1 MNQKITFPELVNA
14 ISESTGYSKHLSEE
28 FLKELFSL
36 IANTLASGENV
47 KIKKLGTFK
56 VVEVDAR
63 KSVKVG
69 TGEEIEIPGHKK
81 VSFTPD
87 KELAEAINLPFAA
100 FETIELKDSVTDEM
114 LESTDDQPLT
124 DDISTE
130 IKKEVTPPLPLTEW
144 DAEDDT
150 DDINETNVNEAK
162 EDAIPED
169 TKTSDQDSE
178 ITQSDL
184 NNIADYNDIEEDDS
198 IIIAASE
205 NIDIETTSDDN
216 ETNATAESIDSVDSE
231 SAEERPSETVEIS
244 EQRIIE
250 TTISEASINQESTSE
265 EPESQAIAAETE
277 SYEESLQLEADSDEE
292 TSTRRKGFLPGF
304 IWGIVASLAVFAIAA
319 TAIYF
324 VNPQLFNIDSEA
336 STQSTQIASAD
347 NLDTDSTSAI
357 TDTAQGSTSEEK
369 VIMPDTKPSDEVVYD
384 TISLTRFLTTM
395 AREHY
400 GNYHLWP
407 YIYEEN
413 SKILGHPD
421 RIRPG
426 TRVVIP
432 SMEKYN
438 INPDDPECIK
448 QAKRKGVEIYN
459 RYKK

>member
-114 LESTDDQPLT
+114 LESTDDQPLA
-124 DDISTE
+124 DDILTE
-130 IKKEVTPPLPLTEW
+130 VKKEVAPPLPLTEW
-144 DAEDDT
+144 DAEDDA
-150 DDINETNVNEAK
+150 DDIDETKDDIA
-162 EDAIPED
+162 PE
-169 TKTSDQDSE
+169 SSE
-178 ITQSDL
+178 TPDEGDDITQSDL
-184 NNIADYNDIEEDDS
+184 DNIADYNDIEEDDS
-198 IIIAASE
+198 IIASASE

-250 TTISEASINQESTSE
+250 TPISEASIDKESTSE
-265 EPESQAIAAETE
+265 ESESQAIVSERE
-277 SYEESLQLEADSDEE
+277 SSENSLQLEADSDEE

-324 VNPQLFNIDSEA
+324 VNPQLFDIDSEA

-347 NLDTDSTSAI
+347 NLATDSATTNA
-357 TDTAQGSTSEEK
+357 DTAQGSTSEEK

>member
-114 LESTDDQPLT
+114 LESTDDQPLA
-124 DDISTE
+124 DDILTE
-130 IKKEVTPPLPLTEW
+130 VKKEVAPPLPLTEW
-144 DAEDDT
+144 DAEDDA
-150 DDINETNVNEAK
+150 DDIDETKDDIA
-162 EDAIPED
+162 PE
-169 TKTSDQDSE
+169 SSE
-178 ITQSDL
+178 TPDEGDDITQSDL
-184 NNIADYNDIEEDDS
+184 DNIADYNDIEEDDS
-198 IIIAASE
+198 IIASASE
-205 NIDIETTSDDN
+205 KIDIETTSDDN

-265 EPESQAIAAETE
+265 EPESQAIVSEGE
-277 SYEESLQLEADSDEE
+277 YSEDSLQSDIDSDEE

-336 STQSTQIASAD
+336 LTQSTQIASAD
-347 NLDTDSTSAI
+347 NLATDSATTNA
-357 TDTAQGSTSEEK
+357 DTAQGSTSEEK

>member
-130 IKKEVTPPLPLTEW
+130 VKKEVTPPLPLTEW
-144 DAEDDT
+144 DAEDDA
-150 DDINETNVNEAK
+150 DDIDETKDDIA
-162 EDAIPED
+162 PE
-169 TKTSDQDSE
+169 SSE
-178 ITQSDL
+178 MPDEGDDITQSDL
-184 NNIADYNDIEEDDS
+184 DNIADYNDIEEDDS
-198 IIIAASE
+198 IIIAASDE
-205 NIDIETTSDDN
+205 IDIEPTSDDN

-265 EPESQAIAAETE
+265 ESDSQAIVAERE
-277 SYEESLQLEADSDEE
+277 SSEESLQLEADSNEE

-324 VNPQLFNIDSEA
+324 VNPQLFDIDSEA
-336 STQSTQIASAD
+336 STLSTQIASAD
-347 NLDTDSTSAI
+347 NLATDSTSAI

-448 QAKRKGVEIYN
+448 LAKRKGVEIYN

>member
-1 MNQKITFPELVNA
+1 
-14 ISESTGYSKHLSEE
+14 
-28 FLKELFSL
+28 
-36 IANTLASGENV
+36 
-47 KIKKLGTFK
+47 
-56 VVEVDAR
+56 
-63 KSVKVG
+63 
-69 TGEEIEIPGHKK
+69 
-81 VSFTPD
+81 
-87 KELAEAINLPFAA
+87 
-100 FETIELKDSVTDEM
+100 M

-130 IKKEVTPPLPLTEW
+130 VKKEVAPPLPLTEW
-144 DAEDDT
+144 DAEDDA
-150 DDINETNVNEAK
+150 DDIDETKDDIA
-162 EDAIPED
+162 PE
-169 TKTSDQDSE
+169 SSE
-178 ITQSDL
+178 TLDEGDDITQSDL
-184 NNIADYNDIEEDDS
+184 DNIADYNDIEEDDS
-198 IIIAASE
+198 IIIAASDE
-205 NIDIETTSDDN
+205 IDIETTSDDN

-265 EPESQAIAAETE
+265 ESDSQAIVAETE
-277 SYEESLQLEADSDEE
+277 SSEESLQLEADSNEE

-336 STQSTQIASAD
+336 LTQSTQIASAD
-347 NLDTDSTSAI
+347 NLATDSATTNA
-357 TDTAQGSTSEEK
+357 DTAQGSTSEEK

>member
-130 IKKEVTPPLPLTEW
+130 VKKEVAPPLPLTEW
-144 DAEDDT
+144 DAEDDA
-150 DDINETNVNEAK
+150 DDIDETKDDIA
-162 EDAIPED
+162 PE
-169 TKTSDQDSE
+169 SSE
-178 ITQSDL
+178 TPDEGDDITQSDL
-184 NNIADYNDIEEDDS
+184 DNIADYNDIEEDDS
-198 IIIAASE
+198 IIIAASDE
-205 NIDIETTSDDN
+205 IDIETTSDDN

-265 EPESQAIAAETE
+265 ESESQAIAAETE
-277 SYEESLQLEADSDEE
+277 SSEESLQLEADSDEE

-324 VNPQLFNIDSEA
+324 VNPQLFDIDSEA
-336 STQSTQIASAD
+336 STLSTQIASAD
-347 NLDTDSTSAI
+347 NLATDSTSAI

>member
-130 IKKEVTPPLPLTEW
+130 VKKEVAPPLPLTEW
-144 DAEDDT
+144 DAEDDA
-150 DDINETNVNEAK
+150 DDIDETKDDIA
-162 EDAIPED
+162 PE
-169 TKTSDQDSE
+169 SSE
-178 ITQSDL
+178 TPDEGDDITQSDL
-184 NNIADYNDIEEDDS
+184 DNIADYNDIEEDDS
-198 IIIAASE
+198 IIIAASDE
-205 NIDIETTSDDN
+205 IDIEPTSDDN

-250 TTISEASINQESTSE
+250 TPISEASIDKESTSE
-265 EPESQAIAAETE
+265 ESESQAIVSERE
-277 SYEESLQLEADSDEE
+277 SSENSLQLEADSDEE

-324 VNPQLFNIDSEA
+324 VNPQLFDIDSEA
-336 STQSTQIASAD
+336 STLSTQIASAD
-347 NLDTDSTSAI
+347 NLATDSTSAI

>member
-56 VVEVDAR
+56 VIEVDAR

-130 IKKEVTPPLPLTEW
+130 VKKEDAPPLPLTEW
-144 DAEDDT
+144 DAEDDA
-150 DDINETNVNEAK
+150 DDIDETKDDIA
-162 EDAIPED
+162 PE
-169 TKTSDQDSE
+169 SSE
-178 ITQSDL
+178 TPYEGDDITQSNLD
-184 NNIADYNDIEEDDS
+184 NIADYNDIEEDDS
-198 IIIAASE
+198 IIIAASDE
-205 NIDIETTSDDN
+205 IDIEPTSDDN
-216 ETNATAESIDSVDSE
+216 ETDATAESIDSVDSE

-265 EPESQAIAAETE
+265 ESDSQTIAAERE
-277 SYEESLQLEADSDEE
+277 SSENSLQSDIDSNEE
-292 TSTRRKGFLPGF
+292 TTTRRKGFLPGF

-336 STQSTQIASAD
+336 SAQSTQITSVD
-347 NLDTDSTSAI
+347 NLTTDSASAI

>member
-130 IKKEVTPPLPLTEW
+130 VKKEVTPPLPLTEW
-144 DAEDDT
+144 DAEDDA
-150 DDINETNVNEAK
+150 DDIDETKDDIA
-162 EDAIPED
+162 PE
-169 TKTSDQDSE
+169 SSE
-178 ITQSDL
+178 MPDEGDDITQSDL
-184 NNIADYNDIEEDDS
+184 DNIADYNDIEEDDS
-198 IIIAASE
+198 IIASASE

-250 TTISEASINQESTSE
+250 ATISEASINQESTSE
-265 EPESQAIAAETE
+265 EPESQAIVSERE
-277 SYEESLQLEADSDEE
+277 SSDDSSQSDIDSNEE
-292 TSTRRKGFLPGF
+292 TTTRRKGFLPGF

-336 STQSTQIASAD
+336 LTQSTQIASAD
-347 NLDTDSTSAI
+347 NLATDSATTNA
-357 TDTAQGSTSEEK
+357 DTAQGSTSEEK
-369 VIMPDTKPSDEVVYD
+369 VIMPNTKPSDEVVYD

>member
-114 LESTDDQPLT
+114 LESTDDQPLA
-124 DDISTE
+124 DDILTE
-130 IKKEVTPPLPLTEW
+130 VKKEVAPPLPLTEW
-144 DAEDDT
+144 DAEDDA
-150 DDINETNVNEAK
+150 DDIDETKDDIA
-162 EDAIPED
+162 PE
-169 TKTSDQDSE
+169 SSE
-178 ITQSDL
+178 TLDEGDDITQSDL
-184 NNIADYNDIEEDDS
+184 DNIADYNDIEEDDS
-198 IIIAASE
+198 IIASASE
-205 NIDIETTSDDN
+205 NIDIETTSDNN

-250 TTISEASINQESTSE
+250 TPISEASIDKESTSE
-265 EPESQAIAAETE
+265 ESESQAIVSERE
-277 SYEESLQLEADSDEE
+277 SSENSLQLEADSDEE

-324 VNPQLFNIDSEA
+324 VNPQLFDIDSEA
-336 STQSTQIASAD
+336 STLSTQIASAD
-347 NLDTDSTSAI
+347 NLATDSTSAI

>member
-56 VVEVDAR
+56 VIDVDAR

-69 TGEEIEIPGHKK
+69 TGEEIEIPEHRKI
-81 VSFTPD
+81 SFTPD

-114 LESTDDQPLT
+114 LDSETIELSA
-124 DDISTE
+124 
-130 IKKEVTPPLPLTEW
+130 KEEKPTVENTPLPLTTWDEEDEDDEEDESKAESYDTEAEPQQKQEEEISPTTDSDKPTEEEVIGCIENSATEENTANENSADKENINTPISSEVAHCESD
-144 DAEDDT
+144 DAEQT
-150 DDINETNVNEAK
+150 PIH
-162 EDAIPED
+162 
-169 TKTSDQDSE
+169 S
-178 ITQSDL
+178 
-184 NNIADYNDIEEDDS
+184 
-198 IIIAASE
+198 
-205 NIDIETTSDDN
+205 NIDEEYSCDD
-216 ETNATAESIDSVDSE
+216 A
-231 SAEERPSETVEIS
+231 P
-244 EQRIIE
+244 
-250 TTISEASINQESTSE
+250 
-265 EPESQAIAAETE
+265 
-277 SYEESLQLEADSDEE
+277 
-292 TSTRRKGFLPGF
+292 TRMKNNRRGFLPGF
-304 IWGIVASLAVFAIAA
+304 LFGIVASAAICAV
-319 TAIYF
+319 IYF
-324 VNPQLFNIDSEA
+324 FVLNP
-336 STQSTQIASAD
+336 
-347 NLDTDSTSAI
+347 DT
-357 TDTAQGSTSEEK
+357 TDKNTEK
-369 VIMPDTKPSDEVVYD
+369 VIAEQSNINNNSPQPLTDSISEVKEEKIEESNVVIPQTKPSDEVVYD

-432 SMEKYN
+432 SKEKYN

>member
-124 DDISTE
+124 DDISIE
-130 IKKEVTPPLPLTEW
+130 VKKEVAPPLPLTEW
-144 DAEDDT
+144 DAEDDA
-150 DDINETNVNEAK
+150 DDIDETKDDIA
-162 EDAIPED
+162 PE
-169 TKTSDQDSE
+169 SSE
-178 ITQSDL
+178 TPDEGDDITQSDL
-184 NNIADYNDIEEDDS
+184 DNIADYNDIEEDDS
-198 IIIAASE
+198 IIIAASDE
-205 NIDIETTSDDN
+205 IDIEPTSDDN

-265 EPESQAIAAETE
+265 ESDSQAIVAETE
-277 SYEESLQLEADSDEE
+277 SSEESLQLEADSDEE

-336 STQSTQIASAD
+336 LTQSTQIASAD
-347 NLDTDSTSAI
+347 NLATDSATTNA
-357 TDTAQGSTSEEK
+357 DTAQGSTSEEK

>member
-124 DDISTE
+124 DDLSTE
-130 IKKEVTPPLPLTEW
+130 VKKEVAPPLPLTEW
-144 DAEDDT
+144 DAEDDA
-150 DDINETNVNEAK
+150 DDIDETKDDIA
-162 EDAIPED
+162 PE
-169 TKTSDQDSE
+169 SSE
-178 ITQSDL
+178 TPDEGDDITQSDL
-184 NNIADYNDIEEDDS
+184 DNIADYNDIEEDDS
-198 IIIAASE
+198 IIASASE

-250 TTISEASINQESTSE
+250 TPISDASINQESTSE
-265 EPESQAIAAETE
+265 EPESQAIVSEGE
-277 SYEESLQLEADSDEE
+277 YSEDSLQSDIDSDEE

-336 STQSTQIASAD
+336 LTQSTQIASAD
-347 NLDTDSTSAI
+347 NLATDSATTNA
-357 TDTAQGSTSEEK
+357 DTAQGSTSEEK
-369 VIMPDTKPSDEVVYD
+369 VIMPNTKPSDEVVYD

>member
-130 IKKEVTPPLPLTEW
+130 VKKEVTPPLPLTEW
-144 DAEDDT
+144 DAEDDA
-150 DDINETNVNEAK
+150 DDIDETKDDIA
-162 EDAIPED
+162 PE
-169 TKTSDQDSE
+169 SSE
-178 ITQSDL
+178 TLDEGDDITQSDL
-184 NNIADYNDIEEDDS
+184 DNIADYNDIEEDDS
-198 IIIAASE
+198 IIASASE
-205 NIDIETTSDDN
+205 NIDIETTSDNN

-250 TTISEASINQESTSE
+250 TPISDASINQESSSE
-265 EPESQAIAAETE
+265 ESDSQAIAAETE
-277 SYEESLQLEADSDEE
+277 SSEESLQSYIDSNEE
-292 TSTRRKGFLPGF
+292 TTTRRKGFLPGF

-336 STQSTQIASAD
+336 LTQSTQIASAD
-347 NLDTDSTSAI
+347 NLATDSATTNA
-357 TDTAQGSTSEEK
+357 DTAQGSTSEEK
-369 VIMPDTKPSDEVVYD
+369 VIMPNTKPSDEVVYD

>member
-114 LESTDDQPLT
+114 LESTDDQPLA
-124 DDISTE
+124 DDILTE
-130 IKKEVTPPLPLTEW
+130 VKKEVAPPLPLTEW
-144 DAEDDT
+144 DAEDDA
-150 DDINETNVNEAK
+150 DDIDETKDDIA
-162 EDAIPED
+162 PE
-169 TKTSDQDSE
+169 SSE
-178 ITQSDL
+178 TPDEGDDITQSDL
-184 NNIADYNDIEEDDS
+184 DNIADYNDIEEDDS
-198 IIIAASE
+198 IIASASE

-250 TTISEASINQESTSE
+250 TPISDASINQESTSE
-265 EPESQAIAAETE
+265 EPESQAIVSERE
-277 SYEESLQLEADSDEE
+277 SSENSLQLEADSDEE

-324 VNPQLFNIDSEA
+324 VNPQLFDIDSEA
-336 STQSTQIASAD
+336 STLSTQIASAD
-347 NLDTDSTSAI
+347 NLATDSTSAI

>member
-130 IKKEVTPPLPLTEW
+130 VKKEVTPPLPLTEW
-144 DAEDDT
+144 DAEDDA
-150 DDINETNVNEAK
+150 DDIDETKDDIA
-162 EDAIPED
+162 PE
-169 TKTSDQDSE
+169 SSE
-178 ITQSDL
+178 MPDEGDDITQSDL
-184 NNIADYNDIEEDDS
+184 DNIADYNDIEEDDS
-198 IIIAASE
+198 IIIVASDE
-205 NIDIETTSDDN
+205 IDIETTSDDN

-336 STQSTQIASAD
+336 LTQSTQIASAD
-347 NLDTDSTSAI
+347 NLATDSTSAI
-357 TDTAQGSTSEEK
+357 TDTAQGSTSVEK

>member
-114 LESTDDQPLT
+114 LESTNDQPLT

-130 IKKEVTPPLPLTEW
+130 VKKEVTPPLPLTEW
-144 DAEDDT
+144 DAEDDA
-150 DDINETNVNEAK
+150 DDIDETKDDIA
-162 EDAIPED
+162 PE
-169 TKTSDQDSE
+169 SSE
-178 ITQSDL
+178 MPDEGDDITQSDL
-184 NNIADYNDIEEDDS
+184 DNIADYNDIEEDDS
-198 IIIAASE
+198 IIIAASDE
-205 NIDIETTSDDN
+205 IDIEPTSDDN

-250 TTISEASINQESTSE
+250 TPISDASINQESTSE
-265 EPESQAIAAETE
+265 EPESQAIVSEGE
-277 SYEESLQLEADSDEE
+277 YSEDSLQSDIDSDEE

-336 STQSTQIASAD
+336 STQSTQIASVD
-347 NLDTDSTSAI
+347 NLATDSTSAI

>member
-36 IANTLASGENV
+36 IANSLASGENV

-114 LESTDDQPLT
+114 LESTDDQPLA
-124 DDISTE
+124 DDILTE
-130 IKKEVTPPLPLTEW
+130 VKKEVAPPLPLTEW
-144 DAEDDT
+144 DAEDDA
-150 DDINETNVNEAK
+150 DDIDETKDDIA
-162 EDAIPED
+162 PE
-169 TKTSDQDSE
+169 SSE
-178 ITQSDL
+178 TLDEGDDITRSDL
-184 NNIADYNDIEEDDS
+184 DNIADYNDIEEDDS
-198 IIIAASE
+198 IIASASE
-205 NIDIETTSDDN
+205 NIDVETTSDDN

-265 EPESQAIAAETE
+265 ESDSQAIVAETE
-277 SYEESLQLEADSDEE
+277 SSEESLQLEADSNEE

-324 VNPQLFNIDSEA
+324 VNPQLFDIDSEA
-336 STQSTQIASAD
+336 STLSTQIASAD
-347 NLDTDSTSAI
+347 NLATDSTSAI

>member
-114 LESTDDQPLT
+114 LESTDDQPLA
-124 DDISTE
+124 DDILTE
-130 IKKEVTPPLPLTEW
+130 VKKEVAPPLPLTEW
-144 DAEDDT
+144 DAEDDA
-150 DDINETNVNEAK
+150 DDIDETKDDIA
-162 EDAIPED
+162 PE
-169 TKTSDQDSE
+169 SSE
-178 ITQSDL
+178 TLDEGDDITQSDL
-184 NNIADYNDIEEDDS
+184 DNIADYNDIEEDDS
-198 IIIAASE
+198 IIASASE

-250 TTISEASINQESTSE
+250 TPISEASIDKESTSE
-265 EPESQAIAAETE
+265 ESESQAIVSERE
-277 SYEESLQLEADSDEE
+277 SSENSLQLEADSDEE

-324 VNPQLFNIDSEA
+324 VNPQLFDIDSEA
-336 STQSTQIASAD
+336 STLSTQIASAD
-347 NLDTDSTSAI
+347 NLATDSTSAI

-438 INPDDPECIK
+438 INPNDPECIK

>member
-124 DDISTE
+124 NDISTE
-130 IKKEVTPPLPLTEW
+130 VKKEVAPPLPLTEW
-144 DAEDDT
+144 DAEDDA
-150 DDINETNVNEAK
+150 DDIDETK
-162 EDAIPED
+162 DDITPE
-169 TKTSDQDSE
+169 SSE
-178 ITQSDL
+178 TPDEGDDITQSDL
-184 NNIADYNDIEEDDS
+184 DNIADYNDIEEDDS
-198 IIIAASE
+198 IIASASE

-250 TTISEASINQESTSE
+250 TPISEASIDKESTSE
-265 EPESQAIAAETE
+265 ESESQAIVSERE
-277 SYEESLQLEADSDEE
+277 SSENSLQLEADSDEE

-324 VNPQLFNIDSEA
+324 VNPQLFDIDSEA
-336 STQSTQIASAD
+336 STLSTQIASAD
-347 NLDTDSTSAI
+347 NLATDSTSAI

>member
-36 IANTLASGENV
+36 ITNTLASGENV

-124 DDISTE
+124 DEISIE
-130 IKKEVTPPLPLTEW
+130 VKKEVAPPLPLTEW
-144 DAEDDT
+144 DAEDDA
-150 DDINETNVNEAK
+150 DDIDETKDDIA
-162 EDAIPED
+162 PE
-169 TKTSDQDSE
+169 SSE
-178 ITQSDL
+178 TPDEGDDITQSDL
-184 NNIADYNDIEEDDS
+184 DNIADYNDIEEDDS
-198 IIIAASE
+198 IIASASE

-265 EPESQAIAAETE
+265 ESESQAIAAERE
-277 SYEESLQLEADSDEE
+277 SSENSLQSDIDSNEE

-336 STQSTQIASAD
+336 LTQSTQIASVD
-347 NLDTDSTSAI
+347 NLATDSTSAI

>member
-130 IKKEVTPPLPLTEW
+130 VKKEVAPPLPLTEW
-144 DAEDDT
+144 DAEDDA
-150 DDINETNVNEAK
+150 DDIDETKDDIA
-162 EDAIPED
+162 PE
-169 TKTSDQDSE
+169 SSE
-178 ITQSDL
+178 TLDEGDDITQSDL
-184 NNIADYNDIEEDDS
+184 DNIADYNDIDEDDS
-198 IIIAASE
+198 IIIAASDE
-205 NIDIETTSDDN
+205 IDIETTSDDN

-250 TTISEASINQESTSE
+250 TTISEASINKESTSE
-265 EPESQAIAAETE
+265 ESDSQAIAAETE
-277 SYEESLQLEADSDEE
+277 SSEESLQSDIDSDEE

-347 NLDTDSTSAI
+347 NLTTDSTSAI

>member
-130 IKKEVTPPLPLTEW
+130 VKKEVTPPLPLTEW
-144 DAEDDT
+144 DAEDDA
-150 DDINETNVNEAK
+150 DDIDETKDDIA
-162 EDAIPED
+162 PE
-169 TKTSDQDSE
+169 SSE
-178 ITQSDL
+178 MPDEGDDITQSDL
-184 NNIADYNDIEEDDS
+184 DNIADYNDIEEDDS
-198 IIIAASE
+198 IIIAASDE
-205 NIDIETTSDDN
+205 IDIEPTSDDN

-250 TTISEASINQESTSE
+250 TPISDASINQESTSE
-265 EPESQAIAAETE
+265 EPESQAIVSEGE
-277 SYEESLQLEADSDEE
+277 YSEDSLQSDIDSDEE

-324 VNPQLFNIDSEA
+324 VNPQLFDIDSEA
-336 STQSTQIASAD
+336 STLSTQIASAD
-347 NLDTDSTSAI
+347 NLATDSTSAI

>member
-124 DDISTE
+124 DEISIE
-130 IKKEVTPPLPLTEW
+130 VKKEVAPPLPLTEW
-144 DAEDDT
+144 DAEDDA
-150 DDINETNVNEAK
+150 DDIDETKDDIA
-162 EDAIPED
+162 PE
-169 TKTSDQDSE
+169 SSE
-178 ITQSDL
+178 TPDEGDDITQSDL
-184 NNIADYNDIEEDDS
+184 DNIADYNDIEEDDS
-198 IIIAASE
+198 IIASASE
-205 NIDIETTSDDN
+205 NIDIETTSDNN

-265 EPESQAIAAETE
+265 ESDSQAIVAETE
-277 SYEESLQLEADSDEE
+277 SSEESLQLEADSNEE

-336 STQSTQIASAD
+336 LTQSTQIASAD
-347 NLDTDSTSAI
+347 NLATDSATTNA
-357 TDTAQGSTSEEK
+357 DTAQGSTSEEK

-448 QAKRKGVEIYN
+448 QAKRKGVEIYS

>member
-124 DDISTE
+124 DEISIE
-130 IKKEVTPPLPLTEW
+130 VKKEVAPPLPLTEW
-144 DAEDDT
+144 DAEDDA
-150 DDINETNVNEAK
+150 DDIDETKDDIA
-162 EDAIPED
+162 PE
-169 TKTSDQDSE
+169 SSE
-178 ITQSDL
+178 TPDEGDDITQSDL
-184 NNIADYNDIEEDDS
+184 DNIADYNDIEEDDS
-198 IIIAASE
+198 IIASASE
-205 NIDIETTSDDN
+205 NIDVETTSDDN

-265 EPESQAIAAETE
+265 ESDSQAIAAETE

-292 TSTRRKGFLPGF
+292 TATRRKGFLPGF

-336 STQSTQIASAD
+336 SIQSTQIASVD
-347 NLDTDSTSAI
+347 NLTTDSTSAI

>member
-130 IKKEVTPPLPLTEW
+130 VKKEVAPPLPLTEW
-144 DAEDDT
+144 DAEDDA
-150 DDINETNVNEAK
+150 DDIDETKDVIA
-162 EDAIPED
+162 PE
-169 TKTSDQDSE
+169 SSE
-178 ITQSDL
+178 TPDEGDDITQSDL
-184 NNIADYNDIEEDDS
+184 DNIADYNDIEEDDS
-198 IIIAASE
+198 IIIAASDE
-205 NIDIETTSDDN
+205 IDIETTSDDN

-250 TTISEASINQESTSE
+250 TPISDASINQESTSE
-265 EPESQAIAAETE
+265 EPESQAIVSEGE
-277 SYEESLQLEADSDEE
+277 YSEDSLQSDIDSDEE

-347 NLDTDSTSAI
+347 NLATDSATTNA
-357 TDTAQGSTSEEK
+357 DTAQGSTSEEK

>member
-36 IANTLASGENV
+36 ITNTLASGENV

-124 DDISTE
+124 DEISIE
-130 IKKEVTPPLPLTEW
+130 VKKEVAPPLPLTEW
-144 DAEDDT
+144 DAEDDA
-150 DDINETNVNEAK
+150 DDIDETKDDIA
-162 EDAIPED
+162 PE
-169 TKTSDQDSE
+169 SSE
-178 ITQSDL
+178 TPDEGDDITQSNLD
-184 NNIADYNDIEEDDS
+184 NIADYNDIEEDDS
-198 IIIAASE
+198 IIASASE

-265 EPESQAIAAETE
+265 ESESQAIAAERE
-277 SYEESLQLEADSDEE
+277 SSENSLQSDIDSNEE

-336 STQSTQIASAD
+336 LTQSTQIASVD
-347 NLDTDSTSAI
+347 NLATDSTSAI

>member
-130 IKKEVTPPLPLTEW
+130 VKKEVTPPLPLTEW
-144 DAEDDT
+144 DAEDDA
-150 DDINETNVNEAK
+150 DDIDETKDDIA
-162 EDAIPED
+162 PE
-169 TKTSDQDSE
+169 SSE
-178 ITQSDL
+178 MPDEGDDITQSDL
-184 NNIADYNDIEEDDS
+184 DNIADYNDIEEDDS
-198 IIIAASE
+198 IIIAASDE
-205 NIDIETTSDDN
+205 IDIEPTSDDN

-250 TTISEASINQESTSE
+250 TPISDASINQESTSE
-265 EPESQAIAAETE
+265 EPESQAIVSEGE
-277 SYEESLQLEADSDEE
+277 YSEDSLQSDIDSDEE

-324 VNPQLFNIDSEA
+324 VNPQLFDIDSEA
-336 STQSTQIASAD
+336 STLSTQIASAD
-347 NLDTDSTSAI
+347 NLATDSTSAI

-432 SMEKYN
+432 SKEKYN

>member
-56 VVEVDAR
+56 VIEVDAR

-124 DDISTE
+124 DEISIE
-130 IKKEVTPPLPLTEW
+130 VKKEVAPPLPLTEW
-144 DAEDDT
+144 DAEDDA
-150 DDINETNVNEAK
+150 DDIDETKDDIA
-162 EDAIPED
+162 PESS
-169 TKTSDQDSE
+169 KTPDEGDD
-178 ITQSDL
+178 ITQSNLD
-184 NNIADYNDIEEDDS
+184 NIADYNDIEEDDS

-205 NIDIETTSDDN
+205 NIDIEPTSDDN
-216 ETNATAESIDSVDSE
+216 ETDATAESIDSVDSE

-250 TTISEASINQESTSE
+250 TPISEASINQESTSE
-265 EPESQAIAAETE
+265 ESDSQTIAAERE
-277 SYEESLQLEADSDEE
+277 SSENSLQSDIDSNEE
-292 TSTRRKGFLPGF
+292 TTTRRKGFLPGF

-324 VNPQLFNIDSEA
+324 VNPQLFNIDSKA

-347 NLDTDSTSAI
+347 NLATDSATTNA
-357 TDTAQGSTSEEK
+357 DTAQGSTSEEK

-448 QAKRKGVEIYN
+448 QAKSKGVEIYN

>member
-130 IKKEVTPPLPLTEW
+130 VKKEVAPPLPLTEW
-144 DAEDDT
+144 DAEDDA
-150 DDINETNVNEAK
+150 DDIDETKDDIA
-162 EDAIPED
+162 PE
-169 TKTSDQDSE
+169 SSE
-178 ITQSDL
+178 MPDEGDDITQSDL
-184 NNIADYNDIEEDDS
+184 DNIADYNDIEEDDS
-198 IIIAASE
+198 IIIAASDE
-205 NIDIETTSDDN
+205 IDIEPTSDDN

-250 TTISEASINQESTSE
+250 TPISEASIDKESTSE
-265 EPESQAIAAETE
+265 ESESQAIVSERE
-277 SYEESLQLEADSDEE
+277 SSENSLQLEADSDEE

-336 STQSTQIASAD
+336 LTQSTQIASAD
-347 NLDTDSTSAI
+347 NLATDSATTNA
-357 TDTAQGSTSEEK
+357 DTAQGSTSEEK
-369 VIMPDTKPSDEVVYD
+369 VIMPNTKPSDEVVYD

>member
-124 DDISTE
+124 NDISTE
-130 IKKEVTPPLPLTEW
+130 VKKEVAPPLPLTEW
-144 DAEDDT
+144 DAEDDA
-150 DDINETNVNEAK
+150 DDIDETKDDIA
-162 EDAIPED
+162 PE
-169 TKTSDQDSE
+169 SSE
-178 ITQSDL
+178 TPDEGDDITQSNLD
-184 NNIADYNDIEEDDS
+184 NIADYNDIEEDDS
-198 IIIAASE
+198 IIIAASDE
-205 NIDIETTSDDN
+205 IDIETTSDDN
-216 ETNATAESIDSVDSE
+216 ETNATAESIDSVDGE

-250 TTISEASINQESTSE
+250 TSISEASINKESTSE
-265 EPESQAIAAETE
+265 DTESQAIAAETE
-277 SYEESLQLEADSDEE
+277 SSEESLQSEADSDEE

-336 STQSTQIASAD
+336 STPSTQIASAD
-347 NLDTDSTSAI
+347 NLTTDSTSAI

-438 INPDDPECIK
+438 INPNDPECIK

>member
-124 DDISTE
+124 DEISIE
-130 IKKEVTPPLPLTEW
+130 VKKEVAPPLPLTEW
-144 DAEDDT
+144 DAEDDA
-150 DDINETNVNEAK
+150 DDIDETKDDIA
-162 EDAIPED
+162 PE
-169 TKTSDQDSE
+169 SSE
-178 ITQSDL
+178 TPDEGDDITQSDL
-184 NNIADYNDIEEDDS
+184 DNIADYNDIEEDDS
-198 IIIAASE
+198 IIASASE

-250 TTISEASINQESTSE
+250 TPISEASIDKESTSE
-265 EPESQAIAAETE
+265 ESESQAIVSERE
-277 SYEESLQLEADSDEE
+277 SSENSLQLEADSDEE

-324 VNPQLFNIDSEA
+324 VNPQLFNIDSEPL
-336 STQSTQIASAD
+336 TQSTQIASAD
-347 NLDTDSTSAI
+347 NLTTDSTSAI

-369 VIMPDTKPSDEVVYD
+369 VIMPDTKPSDEVVYG

-432 SMEKYN
+432 SKEKYN

>member
-124 DDISTE
+124 DEISTE
-130 IKKEVTPPLPLTEW
+130 VKKEVAPPLPLTEW
-144 DAEDDT
+144 DAEDDA
-150 DDINETNVNEAK
+150 DDIDETKDDIA
-162 EDAIPED
+162 PESCETPD
-169 TKTSDQDSE
+169 EGDD

-184 NNIADYNDIEEDDS
+184 DNIADYNDIEEDDS
-198 IIIAASE
+198 IIIAASDE
-205 NIDIETTSDDN
+205 IDIETTSDDN

-265 EPESQAIAAETE
+265 ESDSQAIAAETE
-277 SYEESLQLEADSDEE
+277 SSEESLQLEADFDEE

-347 NLDTDSTSAI
+347 NLATDSATTNA
-357 TDTAQGSTSEEK
+357 DTAQGSTSEEK

>member
-130 IKKEVTPPLPLTEW
+130 VKKEVAPPLPLTEW
-144 DAEDDT
+144 DAEDDA
-150 DDINETNVNEAK
+150 DDIDETKDDIA
-162 EDAIPED
+162 PE
-169 TKTSDQDSE
+169 SSE
-178 ITQSDL
+178 TPDEGDDITQSDL
-184 NNIADYNDIEEDDS
+184 DNIADYNDIEEDDS
-198 IIIAASE
+198 IIASASE

-250 TTISEASINQESTSE
+250 ATISEASINQESTSE
-265 EPESQAIAAETE
+265 EPESQAIVSERE
-277 SYEESLQLEADSDEE
+277 SSDDSSQSDIDSNEE
-292 TSTRRKGFLPGF
+292 TTTRRKGFLPGF

-336 STQSTQIASAD
+336 LTQSTQIASAD
-347 NLDTDSTSAI
+347 NLATDSATTNA
-357 TDTAQGSTSEEK
+357 DTAQGSTSEEK
-369 VIMPDTKPSDEVVYD
+369 VIMPNTKPSDEVVYD

>member
-130 IKKEVTPPLPLTEW
+130 VKKEVTPPLPLTEW
-144 DAEDDT
+144 DAEDDA
-150 DDINETNVNEAK
+150 DDIDETKDDIA
-162 EDAIPED
+162 PE
-169 TKTSDQDSE
+169 SSE
-178 ITQSDL
+178 TLDEGDDITQSDL
-184 NNIADYNDIEEDDS
+184 DNIADYNDIEEDDS
-198 IIIAASE
+198 IIIAASDE
-205 NIDIETTSDDN
+205 IDIETTSDDN
-216 ETNATAESIDSVDSE
+216 ETNATTESIDSIDSE

-250 TTISEASINQESTSE
+250 TTISEASINKESTCE
-265 EPESQAIAAETE
+265 EPESQVIVSERE
-277 SYEESLQLEADSDEE
+277 SSKESLQSDIDSDEE
-292 TSTRRKGFLPGF
+292 TLTRRKSFLPGF

-324 VNPQLFNIDSEA
+324 VNPQLFDIDSEA
-336 STQSTQIASAD
+336 STLSTQIASAD
-347 NLDTDSTSAI
+347 NLATDSTSAI

>member
-130 IKKEVTPPLPLTEW
+130 VKKEVTPPLPLTEW
-144 DAEDDT
+144 DAEDDA
-150 DDINETNVNEAK
+150 DDIDETK
-162 EDAIPED
+162 DDITPE
-169 TKTSDQDSE
+169 SSE
-178 ITQSDL
+178 TPDEGDDITQSDL
-184 NNIADYNDIEEDDS
+184 DNIADYNDIEEDDS
-198 IIIAASE
+198 IIASASE
-205 NIDIETTSDDN
+205 NIDIETTSDNN

-250 TTISEASINQESTSE
+250 TPISDASIDKESSSE
-265 EPESQAIAAETE
+265 ESESQAIVSERE
-277 SYEESLQLEADSDEE
+277 SSENSLQSDIDSDEE

-336 STQSTQIASAD
+336 STQSTQIASVD
-347 NLDTDSTSAI
+347 NLTTDSTSAI

>member
-130 IKKEVTPPLPLTEW
+130 VKKEVTPPLPLTEW
-144 DAEDDT
+144 DAEDDA
-150 DDINETNVNEAK
+150 DDIDETKDDIA
-162 EDAIPED
+162 PE
-169 TKTSDQDSE
+169 SSE
-178 ITQSDL
+178 MPDEGDDITQSDL
-184 NNIADYNDIEEDDS
+184 DNIADYNDIEEDDC
-198 IIIAASE
+198 IIASASE

-216 ETNATAESIDSVDSE
+216 ETNATAESIDSIDSE
-231 SAEERPSETVEIS
+231 SAEKRPSETVEIS

-265 EPESQAIAAETE
+265 ESDSQAIVAETE
-277 SYEESLQLEADSDEE
+277 SSEESLQLEADSNEE

-324 VNPQLFNIDSEA
+324 VNPQLFDIDSEA
-336 STQSTQIASAD
+336 STLSTQIASAD
-347 NLDTDSTSAI
+347 NLATDSTSAI

>member
-130 IKKEVTPPLPLTEW
+130 VKKEVTPPLPLTEW
-144 DAEDDT
+144 DAEDDA
-150 DDINETNVNEAK
+150 DDIDETKDDIA
-162 EDAIPED
+162 PE
-169 TKTSDQDSE
+169 SSE
-178 ITQSDL
+178 TPDEGDDITQSDL
-184 NNIADYNDIEEDDS
+184 DNIADYNDIEEDNS
-198 IIIAASE
+198 IIIAASDE
-205 NIDIETTSDDN
+205 IDIETTSNDN

-250 TTISEASINQESTSE
+250 TPISEASIDKESTSE
-265 EPESQAIAAETE
+265 ESESQAIVSERE
-277 SYEESLQLEADSDEE
+277 SSENSLQLEADSDEE

-324 VNPQLFNIDSEA
+324 VNPQLFDIDSEA
-336 STQSTQIASAD
+336 STLSTQIASAD
-347 NLDTDSTSAI
+347 NLATDSTSAI

>member
-130 IKKEVTPPLPLTEW
+130 VKKEVAPPLPLTEW
-144 DAEDDT
+144 DAEDDA
-150 DDINETNVNEAK
+150 DDIDETKDDIA
-162 EDAIPED
+162 PE
-169 TKTSDQDSE
+169 SSE
-178 ITQSDL
+178 MPDEGDDITQSDL
-184 NNIADYNDIEEDDS
+184 DNIADYNDIEEDDS
-198 IIIAASE
+198 IIIAASDE
-205 NIDIETTSDDN
+205 IDIEPTSDDN

-250 TTISEASINQESTSE
+250 TPISEASIDKESTSE
-265 EPESQAIAAETE
+265 ESESQAIVSERE
-277 SYEESLQLEADSDEE
+277 SSENSLQSDIDSDEE

-324 VNPQLFNIDSEA
+324 VNPQLFDIDSEA
-336 STQSTQIASAD
+336 STLSTQIASAD
-347 NLDTDSTSAI
+347 NLATDSTSAI